1 MNRMETLRDRIKRH
15 EGGPHLRPYVCPR
28 GYWTIGWG
36 HYMDGGLKITNR
48 MAEGLLDDDIHLAK
62 FQFFSLCLEMNAAR
76 QDVCIEMI
84 FWHGL
89 KGFKGFKNTIQAI
102 KDKDWNQAADE
113 MMDSESGRKYKTRM
127 AKLAKIMRKGENQ

>member
-1 MNRMETLRDRIKRH
+1 METLRDRIKRH
-15 EGGPHLRPYVCPR
+15 EGGPHLRPYVCDA
-28 GYWTIGWG
+28 GYWTIGYG
-36 HYMDGGLKITNR
+36 HYMSGGLKITNG

-89 KGFKGFKNTIQAI
+89 RGFLGFKKTVQAI
-102 KDKDWNQAADE
+102 KKKDWDEAADE
-113 MMDSESGRKYKTRM
+113 MMDSQSGENYPTRM
-127 AKLAKIMRKGENQ
+127 QELADIMRIGENQ